1 MIKAILPLLLVMVLT
16 QGTVTQQEEESDL
29 QINWNGFYRCLME
42 VGPFAQEVR
51 NLINLIKAGKY
62 TEAFQLAMNLFN
74 SGSQI
79 IKRCFQFIK
88 SSEINLQI
96 DRLGFARCIIQ
107 NMSIPSI
114 MPRIIIYVNTGNIIQ
129 LINLLTDYLKN
140 HPVPNQCKRFY

>member
-62 TEAFQLAMNLFN
+62 TEAIQLAMNLFN

-79 IKRCFQFIK
+79 IKRCIRYIK
-88 SSEINLQI
+88 NSEINLQI
-96 DRLGFARCIIQ
+96 DWHVER
-107 NMSIPSI
+107 
-114 MPRIIIYVNTGNIIQ
+114 T
-129 LINLLTDYLKN
+129 K
-140 HPVPNQCKRFY
+140 

>member
-1 MIKAILPLLLVMVLT
+1 MVLT

-88 SSEINLQI
+88 SSEIKYI
-96 DRLGFARCIIQ
+96 E
-107 NMSIPSI
+107 
-114 MPRIIIYVNTGNIIQ
+114 IYDKYYLYALSFG
-129 LINLLTDYLKN
+129 LTDKIEKDYKIKSLCDKTSLNLKYLFYNIEKIDDNLEGEKN
-140 HPVPNQCKRFY
+140 D

>member
-1 MIKAILPLLLVMVLT
+1 MIKVILPLLLVMVLT
-16 QGTVTQQEEESDL
+16 QGTVTQQEEESEL

-79 IKRCFQFIK
+79 IKRCIRYIK

-96 DRLGFARCIIQ
+96 DWQGFARCIIKY
-107 NMSIPSI
+107 MSLPHIK
-114 MPRIIIYVNTGNIIQ
+114 PRIIVYLNTGKIAL
-129 LINLLTDYLKN
+129 LIPLLTDILTN
-140 HPVPNQCKRFY
+140 FPVPEQCKRFW